1 LSCVNYFYLFHLLQG
16 FVQWINVGRENSSH
30 AERIQTEILNRLNNQ
45 EQLITPPLIIDYED
59 TRTNIQHL

>member
-1 LSCVNYFYLFHLLQG
+1 M
-16 FVQWINVGRENSSH
+16 QWINVGRENSSH